1 MQGSIQ
7 LSDAAVHLIGQ
18 KPGTRPQT
26 YLTVERRLYDIGS
39 ILSTLDLIK
48 RTYIEG
54 KRSVHAFICSLY
66 VVISYK
72 WCLCKPD
79 TSPDPNCCA

>member
-1 MQGSIQ
+1 MSADKNPADLQGAIQ
-7 LSDAAVHLIGQ
+7 LSDAAAHLIGQ

-54 KRSVHAFICSLY
+54 KRYAEQTL
-66 VVISYK
+66 
-72 WCLCKPD
+72 
-79 TSPDPNCCA
+79 